1 MKKIKYNEENDKKQ
15 NKNIEFNKNQINT
28 NKKKIL

>member
-28 NKKKIL
+28 NEKKIL